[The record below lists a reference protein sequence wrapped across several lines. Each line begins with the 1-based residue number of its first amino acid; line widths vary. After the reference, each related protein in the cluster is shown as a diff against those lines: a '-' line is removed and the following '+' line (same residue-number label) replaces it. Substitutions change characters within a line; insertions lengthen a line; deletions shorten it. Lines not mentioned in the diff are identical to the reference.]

1 MFGRG
6 LAVFLAFGG
15 AAMAVAVLF
24 PAIRI
29 EVADPATFA
38 VALVVLFVIVASTM
52 PARPS
57 DYAGIPFRAA
67 VWLLVAGAAVAAY
80 THRDQTQEIARTLLR
95 HPTPTIAMASS
106 PGEVELQRTYDG
118 HFRAH
123 AKIGA
128 AEIRVMLDT
137 GASIVLLRHD
147 DAERIGLNMRRL
159 VFSTPVTTANGRTNV
174 APVMLSTVRIGDVV
188 LENVRAAVAQEGSLH
203 TSLLGMSFL
212 GELEEVSI
220 RRDRLILRN

>member
-6 LAVFLAFGG
+6 LAVLLAFSG
-15 AAMAVAVLF
+15 AAIAVAILF
-24 PAIRI
+24 PTNRI
-29 EVADPATFA
+29 EVADPAALTA
-38 VALVVLFVIVASTM
+38 ALVVLFVIAASTM

-67 VWLLVAGAAVAAY
+67 GWLLVAGLAAAAY
-80 THRDQTQEIARTLLR
+80 THREQTMETARTLLR
-95 HPTPTIAMASS
+95 HPTPTISMASS

-118 HFRAH
+118 HFRAR
-123 AKIGA
+123 ATIGA
-128 AEIRVMLDT
+128 AEIRVMFDT

-147 DAERIGLNMRRL
+147 DAERIGLDMRRL
-159 VFSTPVTTANGRTNV
+159 DFSTPVTTANGLTNV
-174 APVMLSTVRIGDVV
+174 APVMLSSVRIGGVV

-203 TSLLGMSFL
+203 TSLLGMSFI
-212 GELEEVSI
+212 GELEELSI